1 MPKFEVTINTSRDCH
16 ISVTAYGW
24 GSILLT
30 SASAHTTT
38 CVSLSLV
45 DALLV
50 WQELGAALDTLQ
62 PGATG
67 LRPLPEGDPCEVDAM
82 QLQAQADEKRKE
94 AVRCDR

>member
-1 MPKFEVTINTSRDCH
+1 MPKIETTINTSRDCH
-16 ISVTAYGW
+16 MSITAYGW

-30 SASAHTTT
+30 SASAQTSA
-38 CVSLSLV
+38 CASLSLV

-67 LRPLPEGDPCEVDAM
+67 LRPLPEGDPNEIDAM
-82 QLQAQADEKRKE
+82 QLHANANAKRRV
-94 AVRCDR
+94 AVKCDR